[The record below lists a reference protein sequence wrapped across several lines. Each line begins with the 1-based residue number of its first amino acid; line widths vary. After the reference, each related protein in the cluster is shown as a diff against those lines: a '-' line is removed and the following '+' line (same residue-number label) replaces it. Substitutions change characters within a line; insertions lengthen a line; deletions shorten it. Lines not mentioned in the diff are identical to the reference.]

1 MRYFILLLA
10 VFFSTFVS
18 KAQDNRIKKFD
29 SLFSSLY
36 HNHLFSGSVLIAEG
50 GKTLY
55 QQAFGLA
62 DIDHKKKLN
71 THTVFELAS
80 VSKQFTATAILQL
93 AEQQKLSF
101 DDSLGKF
108 FPQLPYQGVTI
119 KQLLNHTGGEP
130 DYFDVVEKHWDK
142 TKIID
147 NKTLITLL
155 SQYPPKADFA
165 PGTDWAYSN
174 TGYMLLASIIEKVSE
189 LDYETYLKKNIFE
202 PLGMKHSF
210 VYTRRYAPQ
219 KINNYALGYEYNDS
233 LQRWELPDSLQ
244 QTRFVYYMDG
254 VVGDGCV
261 NSNTEDLLKWDRAL
275 YTEQVLSKKWLQQ
288 AFTPTVLPNGKQ
300 INYGFGW
307 SLYENAVYGKVV
319 NHSGG
324 WPGYMTWFFRYID
337 KDKTVIILCNKM
349 LPLKGLTNAVEHIL
363 FNEPYEY
370 PVKRQK

>member
-18 KAQDNRIKKFD
+18 KAQDNRVKKFD

-36 HNHLFSGSVLIAEG
+36 RNHLFSGSVLIAEG

-62 DIDHKKKLN
+62 DINHKKKLN

-93 AEQQKLSF
+93 AEQQKLSL

-130 DYFDVVEKHWDK
+130 DYFDVVEKYWDK

-174 TGYMLLASIIEKVSE
+174 TGYMLLASIIEKVSG
-189 LDYETYLKKNIFE
+189 LDYGIYLKKNIFD
-202 PLGMKHSF
+202 PLGMQHSF
-210 VYTRRYAPQ
+210 VYTRRYTPR

-233 LQRWELPDSLQ
+233 LQRWELPDSLR
-244 QTRFVYYMDG
+244 QTKFVYYMDG